1 MDPVS
6 HCLLGHTIACLD
18 GRGRLGRGATA
29 AATLGAIAPDADIL
43 WMRRGWD
50 VYLLHH
56 EAGTHSLIWSPVVAI
71 ATALVVRSVVRDA
84 RLLRLW
90 IAAWLGVAL
99 GHLGLD
105 LISGSD
111 MRLFAPLWSIRLGP
125 HWFAMA
131 DLLLV
136 AVIVAGAVVTR
147 RRRTTGAVLTVALL
161 AALVGVKAAS
171 QNRGAHLLAAAVDS
185 GDADWIVGPL
195 HAVNRS
201 FSTWRAFGAN
211 GRSRRGW
218 EMDAWTGRTATLFTR
233 ESTPVELVPDAAW
246 RTPVARHF
254 AVLAGIPIV
263 TLEDRLVLWSHI
275 RDCSATTCD
284 LAFGVEIDE
293 RGRPLRQVVRF
304 GPWSLWRAL
313 PPDDQSG
320 DAGTAARRP

>member
-6 HCLLGHTIACLD
+6 HCLLGRTIACL

-43 WMRRGWD
+43 WVQRGWD
-50 VYLLHH
+50 VYMLHH
-56 EAGTHSLIWSPVVAI
+56 EAGTHSLIWSPVLAL
-71 ATALVVRSVVRDA
+71 ATALVVWSVVRDA

-111 MRLFAPLWSIRLGP
+111 MRIFAPLWSIRLGP

-136 AVIVAGAVVTR
+136 AVIVAGALVTL
-147 RRRTTGAVLTVALL
+147 RRRTMGAVLTFALV

-171 QNRGAHLLAAAVDS
+171 QNRGARLLAAAADA
-185 GDADWIVGPL
+185 GDAGWTVGPL
-195 HAVNRS
+195 YAVNGS

-211 GRSRRGW
+211 GLSRRGW
-218 EMDAWTGRTATLFTR
+218 EVDAWTGRTATLFTR
-233 ESTPVELVPDAAW
+233 ESTPPELVPEAAW
-246 RTPVARHF
+246 RTPIAQHF

-263 TLEDRLVLWSHI
+263 TMEDRLVLWSHV

-293 RGRPLRQVVRF
+293 RGRPLQQVVRL
-304 GPWSLWRAL
+304 GPWSFWRAL

-320 DAGTAARRP
+320 AIGAPARRP